1 MFVTIAV
8 FDKAARLVKV
18 PSLGRSVPHSWRM
31 LGFSR
36 LPDISSSNSAKLHV
50 TFFFPSKNWCQG
62 GHCWVTLSA
71 ALNMVRLTR
80 IGWVFQK
87 TGAGNEAI
95 SVAWGC
101 RREGVA
107 STDGWSQGGP
117 EKILLFGNSWSIQN
131 VIFIYIYIFMYM
143 YIYIYL

>member
-8 FDKAARLVKV
+8 FGKAARLVKV

-50 TFFFPSKNWCQG
+50 IFFSPSKNWYQG

-87 TGAGNEAI
+87 TGAGNEVI
-95 SVAWGC
+95 SVGVRMSPRRC
-101 RREGVA
+101 RKHWRLVSRWTWEDSVVWKFLEH
-107 STDGWSQGGP
+107 SECYYYT
-117 EKILLFGNSWSIQN
+117 N
-131 VIFIYIYIFMYM
+131 IYIYKC
-143 YIYIYL
+143 IYL